1 VSGTPNQRQRVQIS
15 MILKDISRGVILE
28 KHSTHYAYRQR
39 VEKKISSF
47 IIVRRLPPLATPP
60 SC

>member
-1 VSGTPNQRQRVQIS
+1 

-28 KHSTHYAYRQR
+28 KQSTHYAYRQR

-60 SC
+60 SG